1 VFHGLRL
8 PVLAECVKLFLSLR
22 CAIFGGY
29 GTSNRL
35 TKTIFRGIL
44 ERFLGAISPEKL
56 IFAEN
61 MTTGEDI
68 KDGVKGIELNNPYPE
83 TVDCKENDSKSL
95 IEPPVRPHPDV
106 VPKLTKEVTEK
117 VCEYIRKGLTWE
129 KAGEIMGIS
138 PNTLRCWTQRHA
150 SFASAIKKA
159 RRELEVNLLESI
171 NNAGE
176 KSWQAKAWML
186 ERSFGYVQ
194 APNRVEVKQDI
205 QHGLSP
211 ALAQLLAGYNSKNAQ
226 IGDRKEVRQIE
237 AEVVEVKDINSSDYN
252 NHCATNDPAKVL
264 DVEKV
269 SRKRHKPM
277 RRKRLTRGHDTHPAS
292 PHPADN
298 NVNTP

>member
-1 VFHGLRL
+1 M
-8 PVLAECVKLFLSLR
+8 E
-22 CAIFGGY
+22 
-29 GTSNRL
+29 
-35 TKTIFRGIL
+35 
-44 ERFLGAISPEKL
+44 
-56 IFAEN
+56 
-61 MTTGEDI
+61 
-68 KDGVKGIELNNPYPE
+68 DGVKGIELNNSDPSAL
-83 TVDCKENDSKSL
+83 DCKANDEKSL
-95 IEPPVRPHPDV
+95 IETPVKPPLDA

-150 SFASAIKKA
+150 PFASAIKKA

-194 APNRVEVKQDI
+194 APNRVEVKQDV

-211 ALAQLLAGYNSKNAQ
+211 ALAQLLAGYNSKNVQ
-226 IGDRKEVRQIE
+226 TIEPKEVRQIE
-237 AEVVEVKDINSSDYN
+237 AEVIDVQRANPSEDN
-252 NHCATNDPAKVL
+252 NHCATNTPEKVL
-264 DVEKV
+264 VAPEVK
-269 SRKRHKPM
+269 RKRHKPM
-277 RRKRLTRGHDTHPAS
+277 RRKRLQKGHDTP
-292 PHPADN
+292 PTLPQPPDK

>member
-1 VFHGLRL
+1 M
-8 PVLAECVKLFLSLR
+8 E
-22 CAIFGGY
+22 
-29 GTSNRL
+29 
-35 TKTIFRGIL
+35 
-44 ERFLGAISPEKL
+44 
-56 IFAEN
+56 
-61 MTTGEDI
+61 
-68 KDGVKGIELNNPYPE
+68 DGVKGIELSNTDPE
-83 TVDCKENDSKSL
+83 TVFCKENDVKSL
-95 IEPPVRPHPDV
+95 IDPAVRPPPDT

-150 SFASAIKKA
+150 PFALAIKKA

-194 APNRVEVKQDI
+194 APNRVEVKQDV

-211 ALAQLLAGYNSKNAQ
+211 ALAQLLAGYNSKNVQ
-226 IGDRKEVRQIE
+226 TIEPKEVRQIE
-237 AEVVEVKDINSSDYN
+237 AEVIDIQHVKRSEDN
-252 NHCATNDPAKVL
+252 NHCATNAT
-264 DVEKV
+264 EKALEV
-269 SRKRHKPM
+269 SEVKRKRHKPM
-277 RRKRLTRGHDTHPAS
+277 RRKRLRKGHDTPMAS
-292 PHPADN
+292 PHPAEK

>member
-1 VFHGLRL
+1 
-8 PVLAECVKLFLSLR
+8 
-22 CAIFGGY
+22 
-29 GTSNRL
+29 
-35 TKTIFRGIL
+35 
-44 ERFLGAISPEKL
+44 
-56 IFAEN
+56 
-61 MTTGEDI
+61 MTTEEDI
-68 KDGVKGIELNNPYPE
+68 KDSVKGIELNNPNPE
-83 TVDCKENDSKSL
+83 TADCKGNNSKSL
-95 IEPPVRPHPDV
+95 IESPVTPPPDT

-176 KSWQAKAWML
+176 KSWQARAWML

-211 ALAQLLAGYNSKNAQ
+211 ALAQLLAGYNSKNVQA
-226 IGDRKEVRQIE
+226 IEPKEVRQIE
-237 AEVVEVKDINSSDYN
+237 AEVVDVQHANPSKYN
-252 NHCATNDPAKVL
+252 NYCATNEPAKVL
-264 DVEKV
+264 DVGKV

-277 RRKRLTRGHDTHPAS
+277 RRKRLARGHDTPPAS

-298 NVNTP
+298 DVNTP